1 MTFDP
6 TLRLASEGVSF
17 STNVN
22 FFFLISIIV
31 LFFFFASGK
40 L

>member
-17 STNVN
+17 STNVI
-22 FFFLISIIV
+22 FFFFDFDYCFV
-31 LFFFFASGK
+31 FFFASGK